1 MPKTVHNDVLDY
13 GLDVIKTRCTRE
25 GIVSTTVPSTVSSA
39 STLCY
44 AIKAMTTAS
53 YSITDGD
60 ISGRKITIAQ
70 QSTIPITTTG
80 TAGHIILFST
90 GASGVIYYATS
101 CTTQALVSTANSVTI
116 NAWDIE
122 IADPT

>member
-1 MPKTVHNDVLDY
+1 MPKQVHNDVLDF
-13 GLDVIKTRCTRE
+13 GLDTIKTKCTRE
-25 GIVSTTVPSTVSSA
+25 GIVSTTIPSSVSSA
-39 STLCY
+39 STVCF
-44 AIKAMTTAS
+44 AIKAMTTAA
-53 YSITDGD
+53 YTINDGD
-60 ISGRKITIAQ
+60 VSGRKITIAQ

-90 GASGVIYYATS
+90 GATGTIYYATS